1 MKTSADTIAPRLLR
15 WYIKSGRKD
24 LPWQQNPSAYRVWVS
39 EIMLQQTQVA
49 TVIPYFQRFVERFPD
64 VGTLAAASEDEVLHH
79 WSGLGYYSRG
89 RNLHA
94 AARRVVAE
102 HCGKLP
108 NDVDS
113 WRALPGVGRSTAGA
127 ILALSQGKRHPILD
141 GNVKRV
147 LCRYHGIGA
156 WPGERETEKTL
167 WTLAELHTP
176 KRRVATYTQAIM
188 DLGATVCVRRRP
200 RCHACPLNN
209 DCHAF
214 IKGRSEDIPA
224 PRPNKPRPLRGTRFL
239 ILRDP
244 DEAVLL
250 KRRPPSG
257 VWGGLWGFPECRIE
271 EDPERVC
278 LERFGIKPAGTRF
291 LAPVRHGFTHFR
303 LEIQPVL
310 LEVNGNAGA
319 NRIMEGGSALWYK
332 GASTNR
338 LGIAAPVRRILD
350 DLPPRT
356 QRST

>member
-1 MKTSADTIAPRLLR
+1 MKISAAPVALRLLR
-15 WYIKSGRKD
+15 WYAKSGRKN

-49 TVIPYFQRFVERFPD
+49 TVIPYYERFVERFPD
-64 VGTLAAASEDEVLHH
+64 VATLAAASEDEVLHH

-94 AARRVVAE
+94 AARRLVAE
-102 HCGKLP
+102 HGGKLP
-108 NDVDS
+108 KDLDL

-127 ILALSQGKRHPILD
+127 ILTLSLGQRNPILD

-147 LCRYHGIGA
+147 LCRYHGIKT
-156 WPGERETEKTL
+156 WPGEPETEKTL
-167 WTLAELHTP
+167 WTLAEFHTP
-176 KRRVATYTQAIM
+176 KRRVAKYTQAIM

-200 RCHACPLNN
+200 RCDACPLSG

-214 IKGRSEDIPA
+214 IKARSDRIPA
-224 PRPNKPRPLRGTRFL
+224 PRPKKPRPLRGTRFL
-239 ILRDP
+239 ILRDR
-244 DEAVLL
+244 DDAVLL

-257 VWGGLWGFPECRIE
+257 VWGGLWGFPECRVE
-271 EDPERVC
+271 EDPQRVC

-303 LEIQPVL
+303 LEIEPVL
-310 LEVNGNAGA
+310 LEINGDAGA
-319 NRIMEGGSALWYK
+319 DRIMEGGSVLWYK
-332 GASTNR
+332 GVSTDR

-350 DLPPRT
+350 DLPPSAE
-356 QRST
+356 RST